1 MNRNAFS
8 LISVCLI
15 FAGMAVGC
23 AGPAPVPAQPVPAVP
38 DQPPAPAAQ
47 AGKPNYTP
55 SPNEPYI
62 FFLEPLDGDNV
73 SGSMAVRF
81 GVSRLDLTGKRV
93 FLVVDQACA
102 APGET
107 LTEDAQHLAY
117 KQGRDRLALEVG
129 AGQHRLC
136 LQVANNSGIALDGPG
151 MVQVIDI
158 VVE

>member
-1 MNRNAFS
+1 MNRKVFS

-15 FAGMAVGC
+15 FAVMAVGC
-23 AGPAPVPAQPVPAVP
+23 AGPTPVPAQPVPAVP

-62 FFLEPLDGDNV
+62 FFLEPLDGDSV

-102 APGET
+102 TPGET

-117 KQGRDRLALEVG
+117 KQGQSSLGVALRPG
-129 AGQHRLC
+129 PHRLC
-136 LQVANNSGIALDGPG
+136 LQVADSAGAALDDPG
-151 MVQVIDI
+151 MLQVIDI
-158 VVE
+158 TVE